1 VTDRTSW
8 IAERRRINE
17 RRMDTLFAPVYDEN
31 WGGIDSSHRVMITR
45 FLSLCPASP
54 RVLDAA
60 CGTGKYWPLLQQAG
74 AQIIG
79 VDQSGG
85 MLRRATAKF
94 PDVPVRRLGLQELGF
109 VADFDGAIC
118 VDAMENVFPEDWPV
132 VLANL
137 IRAVR
142 PGGPVYLTVEL
153 AEGDL
158 EDVYASALAA
168 GEPVLPGEYLKD
180 GGYHYYP
187 ELSQVRAWAETSGA
201 VIHSDSI
208 ADGYYSL
215 LLREPEPAPRE

>member
-1 VTDRTSW
+1 
-8 IAERRRINE
+8 
-17 RRMDTLFAPVYDEN
+17 MDTLFAPVYDAN
-31 WGGIDSSHRVMITR
+31 WGRINPSHRAMITR
-45 FLSLCPASP
+45 FLGLCPASP

-60 CGTGKYWPLLQQAG
+60 CGTGKYWPMLQQAG
-74 AQIIG
+74 AQIVG

-85 MLRRATAKF
+85 MLRQAGTKF
-94 PDVPVRRLGLQELGF
+94 PDVLVQRLGLQDLCF
-109 VADFDGAIC
+109 VAEFDGAIC

-153 AEGDL
+153 AEDDL

-168 GEPVLPGEYLKD
+168 GEPVVPGEYLKD

-187 ELSQVRAWAETSGA
+187 ELSQVRDWADTAGA
-201 VIHSDSI
+201 AIVADLTT
-208 ADGYYSL
+208 DGYYSL
-215 LLREPEPAPRE
+215 LLRGPGPTLCK

>member
-1 VTDRTSW
+1 
-8 IAERRRINE
+8 
-17 RRMDTLFAPVYDEN
+17 MDTLFAPAYDAN
-31 WGGIDSSHRVMITR
+31 WGSINASHRAMITR
-45 FLSLCPASP
+45 FLGLCPASP
-54 RVLDAA
+54 RILDAA

-74 AQIIG
+74 AQIVG

-85 MLRRATAKF
+85 MLRQASAKF
-94 PDVPVRRLGLQELGF
+94 PDVPVQKTGLQELGF
-109 VADFDGAIC
+109 VGEFDGAIC

-153 AEGDL
+153 PEADM
-158 EDVYASALAA
+158 EDVYASALA
-168 GEPVLPGEYLKD
+168 GGQPVVPGEYLKD

-187 ELSQVRAWAETSGA
+187 ELSQVRDWAEAAGA
-201 VIHSDSI
+201 AFIADLT

-215 LLREPEPAPRE
+215 LLRGPEPSSRQ